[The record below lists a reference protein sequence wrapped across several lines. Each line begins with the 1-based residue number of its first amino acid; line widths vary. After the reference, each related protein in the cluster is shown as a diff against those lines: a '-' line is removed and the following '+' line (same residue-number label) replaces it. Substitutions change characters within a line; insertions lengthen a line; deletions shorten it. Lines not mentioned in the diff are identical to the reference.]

1 MGLFNNDEQY
11 FKDILDTYEGSIL
24 IIDNTGKFLLCSNGT
39 CKLVNMSKEDIIG
52 QNAYDFLERGIFSHS
67 TLTDCLE
74 TQKPAM
80 SYLMIDHD
88 PAKGIFAYSVPIFD
102 ENGQLA
108 RVIAFSQSES
118 FSSVYTT
125 AMENESRKMKEAI
138 NAVSNFKRTPSYIA
152 VNPQTQ
158 NTFSFAKMISKT
170 DTIIIINGESG
181 TGKEVLAK
189 YIHLESNRS
198 EEVFI
203 PVNCAAIPES
213 LIESELFGYEKGA
226 FTGADKNGK
235 IGLFELANHGTLF
248 LDEIGELP
256 LHLQSTL
263 LRALETG
270 AIRRVGGKEEI
281 KLDVRIVAAT
291 NRNLLDM
298 VKEGTFRE
306 DLYYRLNVL
315 PLTLQPLRQR
325 IEDINPLT
333 DFFLNIYNN
342 KFNKHVTISDEYR
355 AALHAYPWPGNVR
368 ELKNVIQRFVIT
380 DGNALYNTI
389 HIPEAKLLSTDT
401 EPQEDNYFRFHPS
414 SSMTYKDFKS
424 HYETEYFRE
433 ILKETHG
440 NINKVAQQTGL
451 HISGIYKKLEKLK
464 LNPKDYKNMP

>member
-1 MGLFNNDEQY
+1 MHLFDDDEQY

-24 IIDNTGKFLLCSNGT
+24 IIDNKGKFLLCSNGT
-39 CKLVNMSKEDIIG
+39 CKLVNMPKEDIIG
-52 QNAYDFLERGIFSHS
+52 QNAYDFLERGIFSNS

-74 TQKPAM
+74 TQKPTM
-80 SYLMIDHD
+80 SYLLIDHD
-88 PAKGIFAYSVPIFD
+88 PSKGIFAYSVPIFD
-102 ENGQLA
+102 DAGKLS

-118 FSSVYTT
+118 FSSVYNA

-138 NAVSNFKRTPSYIA
+138 NAVSNFKRAPSYIA

-158 NTFSFAKMISKT
+158 NTFAFAKMISKT

-189 YIHLESNRS
+189 YIHLESNRN

-203 PVNCAAIPES
+203 PVNCAAIPEA

-270 AIRRVGGKEEI
+270 SIRRVGGKEEI

-355 AALHAYPWPGNVR
+355 TALHAYPWPGNVR

-389 HIPEAKLLSTDT
+389 HIPESKTPASKEASAESTYSHLIPSASMSYKNFKL
-401 EPQEDNYFRFHPS
+401 HC
-414 SSMTYKDFKS
+414 
-424 HYETEYFRE
+424 ETEYFSAV
-433 ILKETHG
+433 LADAHG

-451 HISGIYKKLEKLK
+451 HISGIYKKLEKLN
-464 LNPKDYKNMP
+464 LNPKDYKNNL